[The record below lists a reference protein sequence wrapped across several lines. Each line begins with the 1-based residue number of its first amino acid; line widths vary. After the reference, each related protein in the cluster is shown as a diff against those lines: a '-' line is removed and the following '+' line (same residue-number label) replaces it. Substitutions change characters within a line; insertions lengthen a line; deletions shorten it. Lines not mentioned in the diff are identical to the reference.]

1 MEHPMSITP
10 QAIKDQEFQVKFR
23 GYDAIEVKAYLE
35 LLAEEFF
42 ELHEQNR
49 KLSDDSALLAEEKE
63 ILQAENETLLQESR
77 KHKDELEG
85 LRTEGKQ
92 KNSEHLAL
100 QKEAEELRGQLAG
113 SRRETELAKEVIE
126 AAEERMRSEKDKAA
140 VRLQEE
146 LEAAEARINQE
157 KDMVRQ
163 GQLEIEKLRHQL
175 QLLEKEIQELKKGDA
190 DFKSTIVAAQKFSED
205 LKMRSEKEA
214 RELMEQAREDVETF
228 RRKAHE
234 ELARLPLEIERL
246 QNKRL
251 EVRNELK
258 MILNGYLHELDTFPE
273 IEGAGKDED
282 LNELFQSIHIPEN
295 GEIEVED
302 LEKINLKLA

>member
-1 MEHPMSITP
+1 MSITP

-63 ILQAENETLLQESR
+63 ALQAENETLLQESR

-92 KNSEHLAL
+92 KNSEHLTL

-126 AAEERMRSEKDKAA
+126 AAEERMRSEKDKAS
-140 VRLQEE
+140 VLLQEE
-146 LEAAEARINQE
+146 LEAAETRINQE
-157 KDMVRQ
+157 KEMVRQ

-175 QLLEKEIQELKKGDA
+175 QLLEEEIRELKKGDA
-190 DFKSTIVAAQKFSED
+190 DFKATIVAAQKFSED

-214 RELMEQAREDVETF
+214 RELIDQAREDVETF

-246 QNKRL
+246 QNKRQ
-251 EVRNELK
+251 EVRDELK

>member
-1 MEHPMSITP
+1 MSITP

-49 KLSDDSALLAEEKE
+49 KLVDDSALLAEEKE
-63 ILQAENETLLQESR
+63 ALQAENESLRQESR
-77 KHKDELEG
+77 RHRDELEG
-85 LRTEGKQ
+85 LKTEGKQ
-92 KNSEHLAL
+92 KNSEYLDL
-100 QKEAEELRGQLAG
+100 QKETEELRGQLAA
-113 SRRETELAKEVIE
+113 SRRETELAKEVID
-126 AAEERMRSEKDKAA
+126 AAEERIRSEKDKAA

-146 LEAAEARINQE
+146 LGAAESRLKEEQD
-157 KDMVRQ
+157 KTRQ
-163 GQLEIEKLRHQL
+163 GQLEIEKLRQHL
-175 QLLEKEIQELKKGDA
+175 QLLEEEIRELKKGDA
-190 DFKSTIVAAQKFSED
+190 DFKATIVAAQKFSED

-214 RELMEQAREDVETF
+214 RELMDQAREDVETF

-251 EVRNELK
+251 EVRDELR
-258 MILNGYLHELDTFPE
+258 MILNSYLHDLDAFPE
-273 IEGAGKDED
+273 SEGAGKDED

-295 GEIEVED
+295 GEIEAED